1 MEKRA
6 SLIRMLRQLVEDMAA
21 VQQQGAGSYSCAPVA
36 SRFNRLVGQGRT
48 LFPAGDGLMETFD
61 ELPLTEPKDP
71 GDKFKVLQAIR
82 IEIGQLITL
91 LDSSSD
97 GD

>member
-1 MEKRA
+1 MEKRT
-6 SLIRMLRQLVEDMAA
+6 SLIRMLRQLLEDMAA
-21 VQQQGAGSYSCAPVA
+21 VQQQGAGYYSCAPVA
-36 SRFNRLVGQGRT
+36 NRFNKLLGQART
-48 LFPAGDGLMETFD
+48 LFSPGDGLIDTFD
-61 ELPLTEPKDP
+61 DLPLSEPKDP